1 MNEKQID
8 LLLKIG
14 LDFDYLK
21 PLSDEQII
29 EIEEKLG
36 DYHTS
41 IVQNETED
49 KVEVRLC
56 ESILDNI
63 DDL

>member
-29 EIEEKLG
+29 EIEENKK
-36 DYHTS
+36 S
-41 IVQNETED
+41 PSN
-49 KVEVRLC
+49 
-56 ESILDNI
+56 
-63 DDL
+63 

>member
-29 EIEEKLG
+29 EIEENKKSP
-36 DYHTS
+36 S
-41 IVQNETED
+41 IDELFLFVFFFWIEMFYM
-49 KVEVRLC
+49 KY
-56 ESILDNI
+56 IHKI
-63 DDL
+63 IIF